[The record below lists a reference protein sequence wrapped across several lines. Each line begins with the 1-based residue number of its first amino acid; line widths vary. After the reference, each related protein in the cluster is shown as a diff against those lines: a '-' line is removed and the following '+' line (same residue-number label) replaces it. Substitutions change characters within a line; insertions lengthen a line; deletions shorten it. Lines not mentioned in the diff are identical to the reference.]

1 MKAGEKT
8 INLLACIAFVLVVG
22 LGMQAWELL
31 TERQLTVEQIQKL
44 QRKLTQQIRF
54 ADEHSD
60 YKTYKIKL
68 LDKQKKLEQ
77 QVEHNL
83 NLNNLLQRLQKQAQA
98 QSILLNS
105 MQMEGNPVPLQQ
117 GLQLQTVKISVVGNF
132 YGTYYI
138 AVASQKDIVANK
150 AVVLFL
156 AIIICKNNPRTNVA
170 ICANINITQIRHMA
184 CFCVVTQNTIF

>member
-8 INLLACIAFVLVVG
+8 INLLACIALVLSTGFGVKA
-22 LGMQAWELL
+22 LELWS
-31 TERQLTVEQIQKL
+31 ERQLAVEQTQKL
-44 QRKLTQQIRF
+44 QGQLTQQIRF

-105 MQMEGNPVPLQQ
+105 MQMEGNPVALQN
-117 GLQLQTVKISVVGNF
+117 GLQMQKLQISAVGDFYSLLRWLRQAERDGCKVKELRLHSDMQEKEMLKMELSLEF
-132 YGTYYI
+132 YI
-138 AVASQKDIVANK
+138 AN
-150 AVVLFL
+150 
-156 AIIICKNNPRTNVA
+156 
-170 ICANINITQIRHMA
+170 
-184 CFCVVTQNTIF
+184 

>member
-22 LGMQAWELL
+22 LGMQVWELL
-31 TERQLTVEQIQKL
+31 NERQLTVEQIQKL
-44 QRKLTQQIRF
+44 QRKLKQQIRF

-83 NLNNLLQRLQKQAQA
+83 NLNNLLQRLQKQTQA

-132 YGTYYI
+132 YSLLRWLRQAERDGCKFKELRLQSDMQ
-138 AVASQKDIVANK
+138 AKEVLKMDIS
-150 AVVLFL
+150 LEL
-156 AIIICKNNPRTNVA
+156 HT
-170 ICANINITQIRHMA
+170 IN
-184 CFCVVTQNTIF
+184 

>member
-8 INLLACIAFVLVVG
+8 INLLACIALVLSTGFGVKA
-22 LGMQAWELL
+22 LELWN
-31 TERQLTVEQIQKL
+31 ERQLAVEQTQKL
-44 QRKLTQQIRF
+44 QGQLTQQIRF

-83 NLNNLLQRLQKQAQA
+83 NLNNILQRLQKQAQA
-98 QSILLNS
+98 QSIQLSS
-105 MQMEGNPVPLQQ
+105 MQMEGKPMPLQQ

-132 YGTYYI
+132 YSLLRWLRQAERDGCK
-138 AVASQKDIVANK
+138 VKELRLQSVMQEKEVLKMDILLEFHTEN
-150 AVVLFL
+150 
-156 AIIICKNNPRTNVA
+156 
-170 ICANINITQIRHMA
+170 
-184 CFCVVTQNTIF
+184 

>member
-8 INLLACIAFVLVVG
+8 INLLACIAFVLAAG
-22 LGMQAWELL
+22 LGMQAWELSK
-31 TERQLTVEQIQKL
+31 ERQLTVEKTQKL
-44 QRKLTQQIRF
+44 QVQLTQQIRF

-68 LDKQKKLEQ
+68 LDRQKKLEQ

-105 MQMEGNPVPLQQ
+105 MQMEGNPVALQN
-117 GLQLQTVKISVVGNF
+117 GLQMQKLQISAVGDFYSLLRWLRQAERDGCKVKELRLHSDMQEKEVLKMELSLEF
-132 YGTYYI
+132 YI
-138 AVASQKDIVANK
+138 AN
-150 AVVLFL
+150 
-156 AIIICKNNPRTNVA
+156 
-170 ICANINITQIRHMA
+170 
-184 CFCVVTQNTIF
+184 

>member
-8 INLLACIAFVLVVG
+8 INLLACIAFVLAAG
-22 LGMQAWELL
+22 LGMQAWELSK
-31 TERQLTVEQIQKL
+31 ERQLTVEKTQKL
-44 QRKLTQQIRF
+44 QVQLIQQIRF

-68 LDKQKKLEQ
+68 LDRQKKLEQ

-105 MQMEGNPVPLQQ
+105 MQMEGNPVALQN
-117 GLQLQTVKISVVGNF
+117 GLQMQKLQISAVGDFYSLLRWLRQAERDGCKVKELRLHSDMQEKEVLKMELSLEF
-132 YGTYYI
+132 YI
-138 AVASQKDIVANK
+138 AN
-150 AVVLFL
+150 
-156 AIIICKNNPRTNVA
+156 
-170 ICANINITQIRHMA
+170 
-184 CFCVVTQNTIF
+184 

>member
-8 INLLACIAFVLVVG
+8 INLLACIAFVLAAG
-22 LGMQAWELL
+22 LGMQAWELSK
-31 TERQLTVEQIQKL
+31 ERQLTVEQTQKL
-44 QRKLTQQIRF
+44 QMQLTQQIRF
-54 ADEHSD
+54 ANEHSD

-83 NLNNLLQRLQKQAQA
+83 KLNNLLQRLQKQAQA

-117 GLQLQTVKISVVGNF
+117 GLQLQTVKISADGDF
-132 YGTYYI
+132 YSLLRWFRQ
-138 AVASQKDIVANK
+138 AERDVCKVKELRLQSDMQAKEVLKMDISLEFYTAN
-150 AVVLFL
+150 
-156 AIIICKNNPRTNVA
+156 
-170 ICANINITQIRHMA
+170 
-184 CFCVVTQNTIF
+184 

>member
-105 MQMEGNPVPLQQ
+105 MQMEGKPMALQN
-117 GLQLQTVKISVVGNF
+117 GLQMQKLQISAVGDFYSLLRWLRQAERDGCKVKELRLQSVMQEKEVLKMELSLEF
-132 YGTYYI
+132 YI
-138 AVASQKDIVANK
+138 AN
-150 AVVLFL
+150 
-156 AIIICKNNPRTNVA
+156 
-170 ICANINITQIRHMA
+170 
-184 CFCVVTQNTIF
+184 